1 MIETKFEYPSGKSRP
16 QILLVGNGME
26 RKSGQREW
34 SELLKLLIADDT
46 FHLTK
51 ELQEEI
57 PFPLLYQLL
66 STRLPAPAH
75 LSSKTIQDEERR
87 LADAMR
93 TLTNRSNVFLDQLP
107 MLDAD
112 HIMTTNYSYC
122 IEKAF
127 FPDLDFTNQ
136 RVRGHHRFCL
146 AKKKGTNSP
155 LRERDYRLHSGY
167 LAQSQNRKTGIW
179 HIHGECFTPRG
190 IILSHDRYGRLLQ
203 RIESICENQRYSKTA
218 REASVKQ
225 YTSWPELFLHG
236 DVYILGLGLET
247 NEFDLWWLIR
257 RKQRERYST
266 GNIYYYEREPK
277 DGFTRS
283 KHLLMKANGIE
294 LCSAGCTEN
303 TSFDDFYIAAL
314 NEIKQK
320 IAQSRK

>member
-1 MIETKFEYPSGKSRP
+1 MIETKLEYSSGSSRP

-26 RKSGQREW
+26 RKSGQKEW
-34 SELLKLLIADDT
+34 SELLKLLIADDS
-46 FHLTK
+46 FQLTK
-51 ELQEEI
+51 ELQENI

-75 LSSKTIQDEERR
+75 LSSKDILDEEKR
-87 LADAMR
+87 LANAMQ
-93 TLTNRSNVFLDQLP
+93 TLKNRSNVFLDQLP

-127 FPDLDFTNQ
+127 FPNQDFTNQ
-136 RVRGHHRFCL
+136 RVRGQHRFCL
-146 AKKKGTNSP
+146 AKKKGSNAP
-155 LRERDYRLHSGY
+155 LRECNYRLHSGY
-167 LAQSQNRKTGIW
+167 LAQSESRKTGIW

-203 RIESICENQRYSKTA
+203 RIESICDNQRYSKTA

-225 YTSWPELFLHG
+225 YTSWPELFLQA
-236 DVYILGLGLET
+236 DVYVLGLGLEP

-257 RKQRERYST
+257 RKQRERYSS
-266 GNIYYYEREPK
+266 GSIYYYEREPK
-277 DGFTRS
+277 SGFTLS

-294 LCSAGCTEN
+294 LCSAGCTES
-303 TSFDDFYIAAL
+303 TSFDDFYMAAL
-314 NEIKQK
+314 EEIKYR